1 MEHIGNSLA
10 KGEYFQPRNMAKAPL
25 AILVHGWGARSL
37 IPCKL
42 LARSLTRRG
51 IACFIL
57 YLVFHS
63 SRLPEDMKK
72 RLPRLTP
79 EEWFNSY
86 QLSVIDVRQIVD
98 WANTREDIDARHIAV
113 VGISLGGFVSAIA
126 MGVDSRITSGVFLVA
141 GGNSEKMMHKSRLNS
156 FRKDYRRTETE
167 YIELQNQYMQ
177 YLNEVVE
184 KGFENITPPRKSF
197 LTDPLTFASRIRERP
212 ILMLNA
218 LWDEIIPKEATLD
231 FWEACDRP
239 RIKWFPA
246 THASIWLWYPMISRE
261 IADFL
266 GQNLRNKS

>member
-10 KGEYFQPRNMAKAPL
+10 KGEYFQPRNNAKAPL
-25 AILVHGWGARSL
+25 AILIHGWGDRSL

-42 LARSLTRRG
+42 LARSLAKRG

-72 RLPRLTP
+72 RLPRLTA

-98 WANTREDIDARHIAV
+98 WAGTREDIDARHIAV

-126 MGVDSRITSGVFLVA
+126 MGVDGRITSGVFLVA
-141 GGNSEKMMHKSRLNS
+141 GGNSEKMMHKSRLSS
-156 FRKDYRRTETE
+156 FRKDYRRTDSE
-167 YIELQNQYMQ
+167 YAELQNLYMQ
-177 YLNEVVE
+177 YINEVAK
-184 KGFENITPPRKSF
+184 KGFENVIPPRRSF

-218 LWDEIIPKEATLD
+218 LWDEIIPKEATMD
-231 FWEACDRP
+231 FWEACGKP
-239 RIKWFPA
+239 QIKWFPA
-246 THASIWLWYPMISRE
+246 THASIWLWYPLISRE

-266 GQNLRNKS
+266 NQNLRNRS